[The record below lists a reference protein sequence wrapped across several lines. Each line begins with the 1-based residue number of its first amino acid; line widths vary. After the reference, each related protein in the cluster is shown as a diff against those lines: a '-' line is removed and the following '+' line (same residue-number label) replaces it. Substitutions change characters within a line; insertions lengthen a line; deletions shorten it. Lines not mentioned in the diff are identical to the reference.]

1 MCSSRTLFLTLTVV
15 ATAHS
20 ALHYPPPLCCGWT
33 TRGDEGAADLTKH
46 DSDGAIF
53 PFVLAL
59 RESEASIAHIK
70 DVALAVSDPGSP
82 TYGQHLSADEIAAIV
97 APPASAVAAVT
108 SWLGEAGL
116 RPTQHRGARITVGNA
131 TAAQVRLLHPSAPFG
146 TLRHPQ
152 P

>member
-1 MCSSRTLFLTLTVV
+1 MRPARTLVLALTVV
-15 ATAHS
+15 ATVHS

-33 TRGDEGAADLTKH
+33 TREDHGRAADLTKQ
-46 DSDGAIF
+46 GAIF

-70 DVALAVSDPGSP
+70 DVALAVSDPDSP

-108 SWLGEAGL
+108 AWLGEAGL
-116 RPTQHRGARITVGNA
+116 RPTQHLGARITVGNA
-131 TAAQVRLLHPSAPFG
+131 TAAQVRLRVHPSVPFG
-146 TLRHPQ
+146 TLRHLQ